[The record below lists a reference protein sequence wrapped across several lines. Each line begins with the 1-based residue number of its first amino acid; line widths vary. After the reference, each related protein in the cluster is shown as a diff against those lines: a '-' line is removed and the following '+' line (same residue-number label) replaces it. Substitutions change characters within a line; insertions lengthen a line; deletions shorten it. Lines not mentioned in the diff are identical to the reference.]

1 MDLGI
6 NPMHLHKKSNDQAV
20 CASGCMNSAT
30 HEASNLNL
38 IRLPTSMKHSAERR
52 VKPAEDAFSTQAVGN
67 FTCRVTTSFFSKL

>member
-6 NPMHLHKKSNDQAV
+6 DPTHLHKKSNDQAV

-52 VKPAEDAFSTQAVGN
+52 VKPAEDAFSTQVWGTLHAG
-67 FTCRVTTSFFSKL
+67 